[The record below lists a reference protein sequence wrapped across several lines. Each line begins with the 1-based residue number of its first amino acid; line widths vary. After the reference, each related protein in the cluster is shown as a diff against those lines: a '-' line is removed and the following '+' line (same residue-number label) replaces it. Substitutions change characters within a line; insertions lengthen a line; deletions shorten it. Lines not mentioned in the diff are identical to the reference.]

1 MNKGRVL
8 LLSKCAACN
17 SEKLRFIKEQE
28 GGMSSLGTG
37 LIRLLAIMNAIVR
50 STR

>member
-1 MNKGRVL
+1 MKKGRVL
-8 LLSKCAACN
+8 LSSKCAACN

-28 GGMSSLGTG
+28 GGMSSLGRA
-37 LIRLLAIMNAIVR
+37 LVHSLAIMNVIVR

>member
-1 MNKGRVL
+1 MKKGRVL

-37 LIRLLAIMNAIVR
+37 LVRLLAIMNAIAR